1 MKDVRVDVLI
11 IGAGPSGCVA
21 AAYLHKHGVN
31 VKVVEKS
38 VFPRF
43 VIGESLLPRCMNHF
57 EEVGLLECLSAQNFE
72 IKSGARFI
80 KGNTICE
87 FDFSEKHNEGYD
99 WTWQAPRA
107 DFDYALT
114 EELKKQG
121 VDIVFKQEVIAV
133 DFKDDGSSQTSVKTE
148 YDGTYIVHAKF
159 IIDSSGYGR
168 VLPRLLSLDKPSEI
182 PEHSS
187 IFSHVKELDRPD
199 GTEGT
204 FITFD
209 VLDTDT
215 WFWVIPFSNGNTSLG
230 FVGKTDFIDSFK
242 GTPKERLSE
251 MIKKSSYYYERFK
264 DVDFLFEPKIIE
276 NYSKAVTQLYGNG
289 YALTG
294 NSAEFLDPVFSS
306 GVTFATES
314 GLKAAKLITKQLK
327 NEPVNWEIE
336 YAEYMKKGV
345 SVFGSYVKEW
355 YTGNLQ
361 TIFFDGAN
369 NEDIKRQICAVLAG
383 YVWDDTNPFVKNHDR
398 LIKTVANI
406 IHLEKRTAQKKETST

>member
-1 MKDVRVDVLI
+1 MKDVQVDVLI

-21 AAYLHKHGVN
+21 AAYLHKHQVN

-43 VIGESLLPRCMNHF
+43 VIGESLLPRCMDHF
-57 EEVGLLECLSAQNFE
+57 EEVGLLDALIAQNFE

-80 KGNTICE
+80 RGETICE
-87 FDFSEKHNEGYD
+87 FDFSEKYTAGYD

-107 DFDYALT
+107 DFDFTLT

-121 VDIVFKQEVIAV
+121 VDIAFNQEVV
-133 DFKDDGSSQTSVKTE
+133 GVEFDEDGASQTTVKSGNGE
-148 YDGTYIVHAKF
+148 YFHIKDKF
-159 IIDSSGYGR
+159 IIDSRGYGR
-168 VLPRLLSLDKPSEI
+168 VLPRLLKLDKPSAI

-187 IFSHVKELDRPD
+187 IFSHVKEEIRPE

-215 WFWVIPFSNGNTSLG
+215 WFWVIPFSNGNTSIG
-230 FVGKTDFIDSFK
+230 FVGKTDFINSFE
-242 GTPKERLSE
+242 GTPEERLAE
-251 MIKKSSYYYERFK
+251 MLKQSSYYYERFK
-264 DVDFLFEPKIIE
+264 NVDFLFEPKIIQ
-276 NYSKAVTQLYGNG
+276 NYSKSVTQLYGKG

-314 GLKAAKLITKQLK
+314 GLKAAKLITKELN
-327 NEPVNWEIE
+327 NEPVNWEQD

-345 SVFGSYVKEW
+345 SVFASYVKEW

-361 TIFFDGAN
+361 TIFFEGVDN
-369 NEDIKRQICAVLAG
+369 KEIKRQICAVLAG
-383 YVWDDTNPFVKNHDR
+383 YVWDESNPFVKNHHR
-398 LIKTVANI
+398 LIKTVADVI
-406 IHLEKRTAQKKETST
+406 RLEKRSISN

>member
-1 MKDVRVDVLI
+1 MKDVQVDVLI

-21 AAYLHKHGVN
+21 AAYLNKHGVN
-31 VKVVEKS
+31 VKVIEKS

-43 VIGESLLPRCMNHF
+43 VIGESLLPRCMDHF
-57 EEVGLLECLSAQNFE
+57 EEVDLLDCLIAQNFE
-72 IKSGARFI
+72 VKSGARFI
-80 KGNTICE
+80 KGDTICE
-87 FDFSEKHNEGYD
+87 FDFSEKYTQGYD

-114 EELKKQG
+114 EELKRKG
-121 VDIVFKQEVIAV
+121 VDIAFKQEVISV
-133 DFKDDGSSQTSVKTE
+133 VFNEDGSSRTTVKTE
-148 YDGTYIVHAKF
+148 NNETFEVHAKF

-168 VLPRLLSLDKPSEI
+168 VLPRLLNLDKPSTI

-187 IFSHVKELDRPD
+187 IFSHVQEVERPA

-215 WFWVIPFSNGNTSLG
+215 WFWVIPFSNGNTSIG
-230 FVGKTDFIDSFK
+230 FVGKTDFINSFE

-251 MIKKSSYYYERFK
+251 MLKESSYYYERFK
-264 DVDFLFEPKIIE
+264 DVDFLFEPKIIQ
-276 NYSKAVTQLYGNG
+276 NYSKSVTQLYGKG

-314 GLKAAKLITKQLK
+314 GLKAAKLITKELQ
-327 NEPVNWEIE
+327 NESVDWEKD

-345 SVFGSYVKEW
+345 SVFASYVKEW

-361 TIFFDGAN
+361 TIFFEGTDN
-369 NEDIKRQICAVLAG
+369 PDIKKQICAVLAG
-383 YVWDDTNPFVKNHDR
+383 YVWDETNPFVKNHDR

-406 IHLEKRTAQKKETST
+406 IHLNKRH

>member
-1 MKDVRVDVLI
+1 MKDVQVDVLI

-21 AAYLHKHGVN
+21 AAYLHKQN
-31 VKVVEKS
+31 IMVKVVEKS

-43 VIGESLLPRCMNHF
+43 VIGESLLPRCMDHF
-57 EEVGLLECLSAQNFE
+57 EEVGLLDALVDQNFE
-72 IKSGARFI
+72 VKSGARFI
-80 KGNTICE
+80 RGETVCE
-87 FDFSEKHNEGYD
+87 FDFSEKYTEGYD

-107 DFDYALT
+107 DFDFALT
-114 EELKKQG
+114 EELKRQG
-121 VDIVFKQEVIAV
+121 VDIAFSQEVVAV
-133 DFKDDGSSQTSVKTE
+133 AFNEDGSSQTTVKTE
-148 YDGTYIVHAKF
+148 NGEHYNVQAKF

-168 VLPRLLSLDKPSEI
+168 VLPRLLNLDKPSAI

-187 IFSHVKELDRPD
+187 IFTHVKELDRPE

-215 WFWVIPFSNGNTSLG
+215 WFWVIPFSNGNTSIG
-230 FVGKTDFIDSFK
+230 FVGKTDFINSFE
-242 GTPKERLSE
+242 GTPEERLAE
-251 MIKKSSYYYERFK
+251 MLKHSSYYYERFK
-264 DVDFLFEPKIIE
+264 NVDFLFEPKIIQ
-276 NYSKAVTQLYGNG
+276 NYSKSVTQLYGKG

-314 GLKAAKLITKQLK
+314 GLKAAKLITKELQ
-327 NEPVNWEIE
+327 NERVNWEQD

-345 SVFGSYVKEW
+345 SVFASYVKEW

-361 TIFFDGAN
+361 TIFFEGVEN
-369 NEDIKRQICAVLAG
+369 KDIKRQICAVLAG
-383 YVWDDTNPFVKNHDR
+383 YVWDETNPFVKNHHR
-398 LIKTVANI
+398 LIRTVADVI
-406 IHLEKRTAQKKETST
+406 RLEKRIGQI

>member
-1 MKDVRVDVLI
+1 MKDVQVDVLI

-21 AAYLHKHGVN
+21 AAYLHKQGIN
-31 VKVVEKS
+31 IKVIEKS

-43 VIGESLLPRCMNHF
+43 VIGESLLPRCMDHF
-57 EEVGLLECLSAQNFE
+57 EEVDLLDCLIAQNFE
-72 IKSGARFI
+72 VKTGARFI
-80 KGNTICE
+80 KGDTICE
-87 FDFSEKHNEGYD
+87 FDFGEKYTEGYD

-114 EELKKQG
+114 EELKRKG
-121 VDIVFKQEVIAV
+121 VDIAFNQEVISV
-133 DFKDDGSSQTSVKTE
+133 EFNNDGSSQTTIKTE
-148 YDGTYIVHAKF
+148 NDKTFEVHAKF

-168 VLPRLLSLDKPSEI
+168 VLPRLLNLEKPSTI

-187 IFSHVKELDRPD
+187 IFSHVKELERPT

-230 FVGKTDFIDSFK
+230 FVGKSDFIDSFK
-242 GTPKERLSE
+242 GTPRERLSKMLKE
-251 MIKKSSYYYERFK
+251 SSYYYERFK
-264 DVDFLFEPKIIE
+264 NVDFLFEPKIIQ
-276 NYSKAVTQLYGNG
+276 NYSKSVTQLYGKG

-314 GLKAAKLITKQLK
+314 GLKAAKLIARELQ
-327 NEPVNWEIE
+327 NDAVDWEKE
-336 YAEYMKKGV
+336 YAEYMKNGV
-345 SVFGSYVKEW
+345 SVFASYVKEW

-361 TIFFDGAN
+361 TIFFEGTDN
-369 NEDIKRQICAVLAG
+369 PDIKKQICAVLAG
-383 YVWDDTNPFVKNHDR
+383 YVWDETNPFVKNHDR
-398 LIKTVANI
+398 LIKTLANI
-406 IHLEKRTAQKKETST
+406 IHMNKRASNT

>member
-1 MKDVRVDVLI
+1 MKDVQVDVLI

-21 AAYLHKHGVN
+21 AAYLHKHQVN

-43 VIGESLLPRCMNHF
+43 VIGESLLPRCMDHF
-57 EEVGLLECLSAQNFE
+57 EEVGLLDALIAQNFE

-80 KGNTICE
+80 RGETICE
-87 FDFSEKHNEGYD
+87 FDFSEKYTAGYD

-107 DFDYALT
+107 DFDFALT
-114 EELKKQG
+114 KELKKQG
-121 VDIVFKQEVIAV
+121 VDIAFNQEVVAV
-133 DFKDDGSSQTSVKTE
+133 EFDEESASQTTIKTGNGE
-148 YDGTYIVHAKF
+148 HYRIKAKF

-168 VLPRLLSLDKPSEI
+168 VLPRLLNLDKPSTI

-187 IFSHVKELDRPD
+187 IFSHVKEEARPA

-215 WFWVIPFSNGNTSLG
+215 WFWVIPFSNGNTSIG
-230 FVGKTDFIDSFK
+230 FVGKTDFINSFE
-242 GTPKERLSE
+242 GTPEERLAQ
-251 MIKKSSYYYERFK
+251 MLKKSSYYYERFK
-264 DVDFLFEPKIIE
+264 NVDFLFEPKSIQ
-276 NYSKAVTQLYGNG
+276 NYSKSVTQLYGKG

-314 GLKAAKLITKQLK
+314 GLKAAKLITKELN
-327 NEPVNWEIE
+327 NEFVDWEKD

-345 SVFGSYVKEW
+345 SVFASYVKEW

-361 TIFFDGAN
+361 TIFFEGVDN
-369 NEDIKRQICAVLAG
+369 KEIKRQICAVLAG
-383 YVWDDTNPFVKNHDR
+383 YVWDETNPFVKNHHR
-398 LIKTVANI
+398 LIKTVAKVI
-406 IHLEKRTAQKKETST
+406 RLEKRSISN

>member
-1 MKDVRVDVLI
+1 MKDVQVDVLI

-21 AAYLHKHGVN
+21 AAYLHKQGITI
-31 VKVVEKS
+31 KVIEKS

-43 VIGESLLPRCMNHF
+43 VIGESLLPRCMDHF
-57 EEVGLLECLSAQNFE
+57 EEVDLLDCLIAQNFE
-72 IKSGARFI
+72 VKTGARFI
-80 KGNTICE
+80 KGDTICE
-87 FDFSEKHNEGYD
+87 FDFSEKYTQGYD

-114 EELKKQG
+114 EELKRKG
-121 VDIVFKQEVIAV
+121 VDIAFNQEVISV
-133 DFKDDGSSQTSVKTE
+133 EFNKDGSSQTTVKTE
-148 YDGTYIVHAKF
+148 NEDTFEVHAKF

-168 VLPRLLSLDKPSEI
+168 VLPRLLNLDKPSTI

-187 IFSHVKELDRPD
+187 IFSHVKELERPA

-230 FVGKTDFIDSFK
+230 FVGKTDFINSFN
-242 GTPKERLSE
+242 GTPGERLSE
-251 MIKKSSYYYERFK
+251 MLKESSYYYERFK
-264 DVDFLFEPKIIE
+264 NVDFLFEPKIIQ
-276 NYSKAVTQLYGNG
+276 NYSKSVTQLYGKG

-314 GLKAAKLITKQLK
+314 GLKAAKLITRELQ
-327 NEPVNWEIE
+327 NESVDWEKE

-345 SVFGSYVKEW
+345 SVFASYVKEW

-361 TIFFDGAN
+361 TIFFEGTDN
-369 NEDIKRQICAVLAG
+369 PDIKKQICAVLAG
-383 YVWDDTNPFVKNHDR
+383 YVWDETNPFVKNHDR
-398 LIKTVANI
+398 LIKTLANI
-406 IHLEKRTAQKKETST
+406 IHMNKRTWNE

>member
-1 MKDVRVDVLI
+1 MKDVEVDVLI

-21 AAYLHKHGVN
+21 AAYLHKHDVH

-43 VIGESLLPRCMNHF
+43 VIGESLLPRCMDHF
-57 EEVGLLECLSAQNFE
+57 EEVGLLDCLIAQNFE

-80 KGNTICE
+80 KGDTICE
-87 FDFSEKHNEGYD
+87 FDFAEKYTDGYD

-121 VDIVFKQEVIAV
+121 VDITFRQEVVSV
-133 DFKDDGSSQTSVKTE
+133 DFNNDGSSQTTIRTE
-148 YDGTYIVHAKF
+148 NDESFKIHAKF

-168 VLPRLLSLDKPSEI
+168 VLPRLLNLDKPSTI

-187 IFSHVKELDRPD
+187 IFSHVKEMDRPE
-199 GTEGT
+199 GMEGT

-209 VLDTDT
+209 VLDADT
-215 WFWVIPFSNGNTSLG
+215 WFWVIPFSNGNTSIG
-230 FVGKTDFIDSFK
+230 FVGKTEYINSFD
-242 GTPKERLSE
+242 GTPSERLSE
-251 MIKKSSYYYERFK
+251 MIKQSSYYYERFK
-264 DVDFLFEPKIIE
+264 NVDFLFEPKVIQ
-276 NYSKAVTQLYGNG
+276 NYSKSVTQLYGKG

-314 GLKAAKLITKQLK
+314 GLKAAKLITRELK
-327 NEPVNWEIE
+327 NDAVDWEKE
-336 YAEYMKKGV
+336 YAAYMKKGV
-345 SVFGSYVKEW
+345 AVFASYVKEW

-369 NEDIKRQICAVLAG
+369 NPEIKRQICAVLAG
-383 YVWDDTNPFVKNHDR
+383 YVWDETNPFVKNHDR
-398 LIKTVANI
+398 LIKTVANV
-406 IHLEKRTAQKKETST
+406 IHLERRTSK

>member
-1 MKDVRVDVLI
+1 MKDVQVDVLI

-21 AAYLHKHGVN
+21 AAYLKKQGVN
-31 VKVVEKS
+31 VKVIEKS

-43 VIGESLLPRCMNHF
+43 VIGESLLPRCMDHF
-57 EEVGLLECLSAQNFE
+57 EEVDLLDCLIAQNFE
-72 IKSGARFI
+72 VKTGARFI
-80 KGNTICE
+80 KGDTICE
-87 FDFSEKHNEGYD
+87 FDFGEKYTEGYD

-114 EELKKQG
+114 EELKRKG
-121 VDIVFKQEVIAV
+121 VDIAFKQEVISV
-133 DFKDDGSSQTSVKTE
+133 EFNKDGSSQTTVKADNDETFE
-148 YDGTYIVHAKF
+148 VHAKF

-168 VLPRLLSLDKPSEI
+168 VLPRLLNLDKPSTI

-187 IFSHVKELDRPD
+187 IFSHVQELERPA

-215 WFWVIPFSNGNTSLG
+215 WFWVIPFSNGNTSIG
-230 FVGKTDFIDSFK
+230 FVGKTDFINSFE
-242 GTPKERLSE
+242 GTPEERLSE
-251 MIKKSSYYYERFK
+251 MLKESSYYYERFK
-264 DVDFLFEPKIIE
+264 DVDFLFEPKIIQ
-276 NYSKAVTQLYGNG
+276 NYSKSVTQLYGKG

-314 GLKAAKLITKQLK
+314 GLKAAKLITKELQ
-327 NEPVNWEIE
+327 NESVDWEKE
-336 YAEYMKKGV
+336 YAEFMKKGV
-345 SVFGSYVKEW
+345 SVFASYVKEW

-361 TIFFDGAN
+361 TIFFEGTDN
-369 NEDIKRQICAVLAG
+369 PDIKRQICAVLAG
-383 YVWDDTNPFVKNHDR
+383 YVWDETNPFVKNHDR

-406 IHLEKRTAQKKETST
+406 IHLNKRASKD

>member
-1 MKDVRVDVLI
+1 MKDVQVDVLV

-21 AAYLHKHGVN
+21 AAYLNQHGVN
-31 VKVVEKS
+31 VKVIEKS

-43 VIGESLLPRCMNHF
+43 VIGESLLPRCMDHF
-57 EEVGLLECLSAQNFE
+57 EEVGFLDCLIAENFE

-87 FDFSEKHNEGYD
+87 FDFSAKHTKGYD

-114 EELKKQG
+114 EELKRKG
-121 VDIVFKQEVIAV
+121 VDIAFKQEVV
-133 DFKDDGSSQTSVKTE
+133 SVKFNEDGSSQTTVKTE
-148 YDGTYIVHAKF
+148 NGTFEVYAKF

-168 VLPRLLSLDKPSEI
+168 VLPRLLNLDKPSTI

-187 IFSHVKELDRPD
+187 IFSHVKELERPK

-209 VLDTDT
+209 VLDVDT
-215 WFWVIPFSNGNTSLG
+215 WFWVIPFSNGNTSIG

-242 GTPKERLSE
+242 GTPQERLSE
-251 MIKKSSYYYERFK
+251 MLKESSYYYERFK
-264 DVDFLFEPKIIE
+264 DVDFLFEPKIIQ
-276 NYSKAVTQLYGNG
+276 NFSKSVTQLYGKG

-314 GLKAAKLITKQLK
+314 GLKAAKLITKELRT
-327 NEPVNWEIE
+327 ESVDWEKE

-345 SVFGSYVKEW
+345 AVFASYVKEW

-361 TIFFDGAN
+361 TIFFEGTDN
-369 NEDIKRQICAVLAG
+369 VNIKRQICSVLAG
-383 YVWDDTNPFVKNHDR
+383 YVWDETNPFVKNHDR

-406 IHLEKRTAQKKETST
+406 IDLNKRALKDK